1 MRKSFIA
8 TLALGALVI
17 ASCQKENDYAPKA
30 ESPVFTASFDTEAP
44 ADPDTKTH
52 LVDVAGVKKSYWVS
66 GDAIRVI
73 NGEGDGDVRAKYT
86 TTDNGAS
93 ATFTT
98 TEESFTGTEFMA
110 LYPASPAGG
119 AIWKKDFPEYINCL
133 WLTGTQSPKA
143 DSYDPQA
150 HLAYARAVNNT
161 FSFSNMVAL
170 LKFTVAETSKEVSSI
185 SVTVPEGEYVAGNF
199 NCKVKVGEEPMEFYK
214 DAGGNEHLSTA
225 SLTGTFEAGESY
237 YLAVLP
243 GEYSKLTLSVNGKEF
258 KTKAGKSTFNA
269 NSIYNMGTINVV
281 DEEKAIVMTINKQN
295 NWENVY
301 IYAWDS
307 ADNKFFGNWPGTKV
321 EGNTVTFPKEY
332 YKAEVNYILNDGA
345 SLLQTVNLKETL
357 SDNFSIDLPAD
368 APGRFIACNCP
379 DWCKNLYIYNNENS
393 SITLG
398 GWPGVSLKTHDV
410 YAYKYCDISAFI
422 DKDFN
427 FVLNDGYHKTK
438 DLWTYSG
445 DGWVKKDGCHYYKY
459 DSSHQVQ

>member
-44 ADPDTKTH
+44 ADPDTKTQ
-52 LVDVAGVKKSYWVS
+52 LKDVDGVKKSYWVKD
-66 GDAIRVI
+66 DAIRVI
-73 NGEGDGDVRAKYT
+73 NGEGNGDVRAKYT

-143 DSYDPQA
+143 DSYDPLA

-170 LKFTVAETSKEVSSI
+170 LKFTVATTSEKVSSI

-269 NSIYNMGTINVV
+269 NSIYNMGTVNGSKTLYLKPNENWKSASAWFAVYV
-281 DEEKAIVMTINKQN
+281 FANDKENEWVRMEKVG
-295 NWENVY
+295 
-301 IYAWDS
+301 D
-307 ADNKFFGNWPGTKV
+307 
-321 EGNTVTFPKEY
+321 Y
-332 YKAEVNYILNDGA
+332 YKAEVPSKYPKVIFCRMDPTKSELNWG
-345 SLLQTVNLKETL
+345 SKWTQ
-357 SDNFSIDLPAD
+357 
-368 APGRFIACNCP
+368 
-379 DWCKNLYIYNNENS
+379 
-393 SITLG
+393 
-398 GWPGVSLKTHDV
+398 
-410 YAYKYCDISAFI
+410 
-422 DKDFN
+422 
-427 FVLNDGYHKTK
+427 TK
-438 DLWTYSG
+438 DLTFEATNNCYTITEGQWDEGTWSVYS
-445 DGWVKKDGCHYYKY
+445 K
-459 DSSHQVQ
+459 